1 MWQKEGGCWKMTGF
15 LRNYSG
21 TGPDVVSLLDNR
33 AELLALWRQLLIWQM
48 LFFSWYQ
55 INKEHQMGVCSQLT
69 GLAKHPP
76 WLLCGPCDS
85 SVVWQ
90 DLVCRDLDH
99 LDIPQNTVL
108 IYYIIDMMSSTAPQC
123 LDETHVCQRV
133 GERLQEQS
141 KACYLSEVS
150 RGPVV
155 WEMVAFPL
163 QTEREIVCFVPT
175 YLWERATV
183 FSTSWFLR

>member
-1 MWQKEGGCWKMTGF
+1 
-15 LRNYSG
+15 
-21 TGPDVVSLLDNR
+21 
-33 AELLALWRQLLIWQM
+33 
-48 LFFSWYQ
+48 
-55 INKEHQMGVCSQLT
+55 MGVCSQLT
-69 GLAKHPP
+69 GSAKHPP

-141 KACYLSEVS
+141 KACYLSEVF
-150 RGPVV
+150 RGPVSGK
-155 WEMVAFPL
+155 WWHFLSKLKGKLYALYPPISEKEQQCSLPL
-163 QTEREIVCFVPT
+163 DFWDSIPSFWVYWSKPH
-175 YLWERATV
+175 LSNA
-183 FSTSWFLR
+183 